1 MRRFICVHLR
11 ISAAALAVLC
21 AGLSATAVSAQP
33 APAPTA
39 AAPSL
44 DAIVAKNLQAKGGEA
59 KLKAVQSMKMLGKVT
74 IQGMD
79 LSMLITTKRPNMMR
93 QEMQFQERK
102 IVQGFDGTTAW
113 MINPLMGS
121 EAPQEMTGPQADL
134 AKDQA
139 DFDGPLLDWKGK
151 GHTLEYV
158 GTEDVGGAKAHKL
171 KLTKKNGQTQYL
183 YLDSESGIDLKTTV
197 QVPQGGTTMTVETEM
212 SDYRPVEGIMMPHAL
227 KTSINGMA
235 TGSIVVEKIELNVPI
250 DEAQFKMP
258 APKPPAPKPQPDL

>member
-1 MRRFICVHLR
+1 MRRCVSR
-11 ISAAALAVLC
+11 AALAFLVFL
-21 AGLSATAVSAQP
+21 
-33 APAPTA
+33 TA
-39 AAPSL
+39 AAASAQTV
-44 DAIVAKNLQAKGGEA
+44 DEIIARNLEAKGGAA
-59 KLKAVQSMKMLGKVT
+59 KWKSVTSVKMTGRISM
-74 IQGMD
+74 QGTE
-79 LSMLITTKRPNMMR
+79 LPLTVYAKRPNFNR
-93 QEMQFQERK
+93 QE
-102 IVQGFDGTTAW
+102 IVLQDKQLVQAFDGTTAW

-158 GTEDVGGAKAHKL
+158 GTEEVGGAKAHKL
-171 KLTKKNGQTQYL
+171 KLTKKNGQTQFL
-183 YLDSESGIDLKTTV
+183 YLDAESGIDLKTTV
-197 QVPQGGTTMTVETEM
+197 QVPQGATTMTVETEM
-212 SDYRPVEGIMMPHAL
+212 SDYRTVEGIMMPHAL
-227 KTSINGMA
+227 KTSINGMP